1 MKDVFTWTRVWITR
15 VRVNKNQFW
24 LIDLI
29 LLNTCLTHVFNSGK
43 HVFNTHVHVNACL
56 TRAFRWTSVWHTRS
70 SERVFHTRVQ
80 INACLTRVFRQTRF
94 RQNVHNMFTHNNAN
108 KAIDY
113 DHTDFNDN
121 QGARPQTIV
130 RKHIGQTT
138 KAGFDINSPTTFGS
152 GKDWTCFITYYE

>member
-1 MKDVFTWTRVWITR
+1 MVINRSVSHTTSLIGSVRHRLHSQARVTCCSSLSCKHVCMKDVFTWTRVWITR

-24 LIDLI
+24 LIDFI

-94 RQNVHNMFTHNNAN
+94 RQNVHNTC
-108 KAIDY
+108 
-113 DHTDFNDN
+113 
-121 QGARPQTIV
+121 TIC
-130 RKHIGQTT
+130 QSQ
-138 KAGFDINSPTTFGS
+138 INEQA
-152 GKDWTCFITYYE
+152 C